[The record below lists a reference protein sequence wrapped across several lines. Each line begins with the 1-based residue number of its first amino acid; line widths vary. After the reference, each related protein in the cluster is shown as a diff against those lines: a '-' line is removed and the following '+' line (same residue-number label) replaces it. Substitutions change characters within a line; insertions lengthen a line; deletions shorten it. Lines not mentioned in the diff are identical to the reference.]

1 MYKSS
6 LPICLM
12 TCVLLLQAIE
22 RNAFLESEL
31 DEKETL
37 SETVQRLKDEAR
49 GNIGDLH
56 LYLTYSISIYSV
68 NRLKYNQL
76 ITAKWTVLA
85 KVLKQTKRILILR
98 KTNCLDHLGGKN
110 KHFYYP
116 SCEISEDKMCAKP
129 SIVQVYCGH
138 KVWQM
143 VWFTSGRMALSHS
156 KTQNGKH
163 WYQQKWFYNNLFCN
177 CC

>member
-98 KTNCLDHLGGKN
+98 KTNCLDHLGGGKQTLLLPFLWDQRRQN
-110 KHFYYP
+110 VCKTFDCSSLLWP
-116 SCEISEDKMCAKP
+116 QSLTDGL
-129 SIVQVYCGH
+129 VYL
-138 KVWQM
+138 WE
-143 VWFTSGRMALSHS
+143 
-156 KTQNGKH
+156 NGFIPLKDT
-163 WYQQKWFYNNLFCN
+163 
-177 CC
+177 

>member
-76 ITAKWTVLA
+76 ITAK
-85 KVLKQTKRILILR
+85 
-98 KTNCLDHLGGKN
+98 
-110 KHFYYP
+110 
-116 SCEISEDKMCAKP
+116 
-129 SIVQVYCGH
+129 
-138 KVWQM
+138 
-143 VWFTSGRMALSHS
+143 
-156 KTQNGKH
+156 
-163 WYQQKWFYNNLFCN
+163 
-177 CC
+177 